1 MNALAFRNTQFDIV
15 DRNGQPW
22 LKATQLAEALGYS
35 RADKI
40 SELYSRNAD
49 EFTPCMSETLDLRGS
64 GNLRKEVRI
73 FSLRG
78 AHLLA
83 MFARTEVAKEFR
95 RWVLD
100 VLDSTVAPAALPA
113 PIEQQEL
120 TLDYEGRRLRI
131 ARLDGAPWLV
141 AADLAGALKL
151 RNSYVILRRLPE
163 DQQRK
168 VLFGKQQVNIL
179 NMDGVRRTLLAA
191 DQARADAFSKWLTQA
206 LEVQQAPSA
215 APLSQNLG
223 REVRGFALDYLG
235 RCQQAIRDAGGQ
247 QPEWDAANDQ
257 RLADGIAGLLIRD
270 KRWMLTF
277 GPEGEPKLKAIPSD
291 AGVFTDK
298 VLLEWIADPY
308 GAKAELLPGILQA
321 VTTRLAGQVGNRLT
335 RG

>member
-22 LKATQLAEALGYS
+22 LKAAQLAEALGYS

-113 PIEQQEL
+113 RIEQQEL
-120 TLDYEGRRLRI
+120 TMDYEGRRLRI

-141 AADLAGALKL
+141 AADLALALGL

-163 DQQRK
+163 EQQRK

-191 DQARADAFSKWLTQA
+191 DPARAEAFGKWLDQA
-206 LEVQQAPSA
+206 LQLQQPA
-215 APLSQNLG
+215 APAVPMNEEMVRSLLASARFTLSFDNQG
-223 REVRGFALDYLG
+223 RMCLRELEPGVAYLPVNKLADKILDRELVPA
-235 RCQQAIRDAGGQ
+235 RML
-247 QPEWDAANDQ
+247 PELLQSVTQ
-257 RLADGIAGLLIRD
+257 RL
-270 KRWMLTF
+270 
-277 GPEGEPKLKAIPSD
+277 
-291 AGVFTDK
+291 
-298 VLLEWIADPY
+298 
-308 GAKAELLPGILQA
+308 
-321 VTTRLAGQVGNRLT
+321 VGSRLT
-335 RG
+335 QG

>member
-22 LKATQLAEALGYS
+22 LQAGQIAQALGYV
-35 RADKI
+35 REDAI
-40 SELYSRNAD
+40 SSLYRRNAE
-49 EFTPCMSETLDLRGS
+49 EFTPCMVENVKLAFS
-64 GNLRKEVRI
+64 GNLEKEVRI

-141 AADLAGALKL
+141 AADLALALGL

-163 DQQRK
+163 EQQRK

-191 DQARADAFSKWLTQA
+191 DPARAEAFGKWLDQA
-206 LEVQQAPSA
+206 LQLQQPA
-215 APLSQNLG
+215 APAVPMNEDMVRSLLASARFTLSFDNQG
-223 REVRGFALDYLG
+223 RMCLRELEPGVAYLPVNKLADKILDRELVPA
-235 RCQQAIRDAGGQ
+235 RML
-247 QPEWDAANDQ
+247 PELLQSVTQ
-257 RLADGIAGLLIRD
+257 RL
-270 KRWMLTF
+270 
-277 GPEGEPKLKAIPSD
+277 
-291 AGVFTDK
+291 
-298 VLLEWIADPY
+298 
-308 GAKAELLPGILQA
+308 
-321 VTTRLAGQVGNRLT
+321 VGSRLT
-335 RG
+335 QG